1 MHLEGKIKYINTEPS
16 SSPGSLIIKIQ
27 ASKRPNF
34 LFLTSPQCHLSVLH
48 SAETLAA
55 YRTKFVVSIIRFP
68 TSIWSFQVAQSE
80 SHRNL
85 TRTSSRARDHHA
97 TAPTCPNPNAIR
109 FHSLGGSAAQQ
120 DLRLAIHN
128 TQALRCPTGS
138 HVCLVA
144 LGVRP
149 IVRRCDMGM

>member
-1 MHLEGKIKYINTEPS
+1 MQSESKIKYINTEPS
-16 SSPGSLIIKIQ
+16 NPGSLIVKIQ
-27 ASKRPNF
+27 ASKSPNLFF
-34 LFLTSPQCHLSVLH
+34 LPSLQCHLSVLQ

-128 TQALRCPTGS
+128 TQALRYQTRS
-138 HVCLVA
+138 HACLVA

-149 IVRRCDMGM
+149 IVRRFDMGM

>member
-1 MHLEGKIKYINTEPS
+1 MHLDGKTKYINTEPS
-16 SSPGSLIIKIQ
+16 SIPGSLIIKIQ
-27 ASKRPNF
+27 PSKSPNF
-34 LFLTSPQCHLSVLH
+34 SFLTLPQCHLSVLQ

-68 TSIWSFQVAQSE
+68 TSIGSFQVAQSE

-120 DLRLAIHN
+120 DLWLAIHS
-128 TQALRCPTGS
+128 TQALR
-138 HVCLVA
+138 
-144 LGVRP
+144 
-149 IVRRCDMGM
+149 